1 MSILL
6 QLSKQE
12 CPWIISSNCVVQ
24 PTILCISFAK
34 VLTNPP
40 CPLFVLIMMNCAL
53 PSSHG
58 ELRHM
63 EGVDDDIERFSLVA
77 RVDGN
82 KPVWGVALWQGR
94 AAEDLR
100 QSPARADGK
109 IRQRLTLQM
118 KPLDRFILTTRSVFL
133 HFLPSDTLSSFWS
146 DSAVI
151 GVRRLV

>member
-1 MSILL
+1 
-6 QLSKQE
+6 
-12 CPWIISSNCVVQ
+12 
-24 PTILCISFAK
+24 
-34 VLTNPP
+34 
-40 CPLFVLIMMNCAL
+40 
-53 PSSHG
+53 
-58 ELRHM
+58 M

-133 HFLPSDTLSSFWS
+133 HFLPSDTLV
-146 DSAVI
+146 VI
-151 GVRRLV
+151 LI